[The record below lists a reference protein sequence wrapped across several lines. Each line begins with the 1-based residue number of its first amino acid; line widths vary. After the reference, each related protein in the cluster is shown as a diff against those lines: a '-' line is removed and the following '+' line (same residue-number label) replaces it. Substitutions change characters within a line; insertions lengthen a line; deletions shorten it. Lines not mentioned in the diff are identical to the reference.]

1 MTEQNKAVEAVEAET
16 EASVEAVA
24 QAAEQPKKMSLAEAA
39 KLKLQQKKQ
48 DQAAGKQGQSGAQGG
63 AKELRSQLNKKPNN
77 QRRRMG
83 V

>member
-1 MTEQNKAVEAVEAET
+1 MTEAHEQAGAA
-16 EASVEAVA
+16 AA
-24 QAAEQPKKMSLAEAA
+24 QDQEAAEQPKKMTLAEAA

-48 DQAAGKQGQSGAQGG
+48 AQAVGKQGQAGGAQGG

>member
-1 MTEQNKAVEAVEAET
+1 MTESNENVQADAVQAG
-16 EASVEAVA
+16 EAS
-24 QAAEQPKKMSLAEAA
+24 EQPKKMTLAEAA

-48 DQAAGKQGQSGAQGG
+48 AQAVGKQGQSGAQGG

>member
-1 MTEQNKAVEAVEAET
+1 
-16 EASVEAVA
+16 
-24 QAAEQPKKMSLAEAA
+24 MSLAAAA

-48 DQAAGKQGQSGAQGG
+48 TQAVGKQGQSGAQGG

>member
-1 MTEQNKAVEAVEAET
+1 MTERNEAVEAEASAVQAEN
-16 EASVEAVA
+16 EAQE
-24 QAAEQPKKMSLAEAA
+24 AEQPKKMSLAEAA

-48 DQAAGKQGQSGAQGG
+48 AQAVGKQGQGGAQGG

>member
-1 MTEQNKAVEAVEAET
+1 MTERNESAEVQADGAAAEAE
-16 EASVEAVA
+16 A
-24 QAAEQPKKMSLAEAA
+24 QPKKMSLAEAA

-48 DQAAGKQGQSGAQGG
+48 TQAVGKQGQSGAQGG